1 MPPLFSLEDENTLIT
16 ATRTKTQGQPA
27 LRFFAQG
34 DFDRDSTGVEF
45 VVNVKDAYA
54 MAQDIAKTLGESY
67 DADEVVVLRLND
79 DITTG
84 EVDIEVTRAMAA
96 DLSRQ
101 LLQRLGN

>member
-1 MPPLFSLEDENTLIT
+1 MPTLFALEDENTLIT
-16 ATRTKTQGQPA
+16 ATRTKVQGRSA

-45 VVNVKDAYA
+45 TVNVKDAYA
-54 MAQDIAKTLGESY
+54 MAQDIAKTLGDSY
-67 DADEVVVLRLND
+67 DMDEVIVLRLND
-79 DITTG
+79 DISTG

-96 DLSRQ
+96 NLSRQ